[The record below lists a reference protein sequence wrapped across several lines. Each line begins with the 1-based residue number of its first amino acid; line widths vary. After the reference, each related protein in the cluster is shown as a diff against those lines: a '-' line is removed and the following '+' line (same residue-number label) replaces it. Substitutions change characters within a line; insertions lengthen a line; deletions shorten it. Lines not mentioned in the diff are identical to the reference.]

1 MLLTS
6 AQVMLLSFVG
16 TTSGLLVRPHGPT
29 ALRSPHGIATRPH
42 DLAVQR
48 RLQLLP
54 LRPTPRTAPPRCAQQ
69 EDAAPVERLFACLP
83 YLLPVLDGFSYGA
96 YVYANVP
103 LLGRAAMEVAPA
115 VGAFQSSPFSGF
127 VLFIGLS
134 FFTRN
139 SGLPRF
145 VRFNIQQALLLDI
158 TLIIPGL
165 FGAVP
170 LPRDLAVVGSN
181 FVFYFWVLVV
191 GYSVF
196 CNVRGKTPDQV
207 PVLSEAASLQIGPF

>member
-1 MLLTS
+1 
-6 AQVMLLSFVG
+6 
-16 TTSGLLVRPHGPT
+16 
-29 ALRSPHGIATRPH
+29 
-42 DLAVQR
+42 
-48 RLQLLP
+48 
-54 LRPTPRTAPPRCAQQ
+54 
-69 EDAAPVERLFACLP
+69 
-83 YLLPVLDGFSYGA
+83 
-96 YVYANVP
+96 
-103 LLGRAAMEVAPA
+103 MEVAPA

-158 TLIIPGL
+158 ALIIPGL

-170 LPRDLAVVGSN
+170 VPGELAVVGSN
-181 FVFYFWVLVV
+181 FIFYTWVLVV
-191 GYSVF
+191 GYSFF

-207 PVLSEAASLQIGPF
+207 PVLSEAANLQIGPF